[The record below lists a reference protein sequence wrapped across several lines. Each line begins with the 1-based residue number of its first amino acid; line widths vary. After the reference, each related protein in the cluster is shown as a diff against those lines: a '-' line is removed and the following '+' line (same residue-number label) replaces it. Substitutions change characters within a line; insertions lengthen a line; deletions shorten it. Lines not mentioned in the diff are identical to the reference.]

1 MMSKQMAS
9 VKYAQEFKDTFGLV
23 LKDYMD
29 HFTGFDLT
37 RFQQDIKVP
46 DLLSISDHI
55 FEKYGDSGRELIC
68 HLIAI

>member
-1 MMSKQMAS
+1 MRSKQMAS
-9 VKYAQEFKDTFGLV
+9 VKYAQEFKDTFELV

-37 RFQQDIKVP
+37 RFGEDTKCPYEV
-46 DLLSISDHI
+46 SISDHI